1 MPNGK
6 PRDHPVT
13 DVVVYGMPV
22 FSPEVDELI
31 REIDTLGGRAEL
43 WALTDAMMEAERQLG
58 GLRVQLRKIRDRL
71 RDGPPV
77 G

>member
-6 PRDHPVT
+6 PLDHPVT
-13 DVVVYGMPV
+13 DVVIHGMPV
-22 FSPEVDELI
+22 FSPRVDELI

-43 WALTDAMMEAERQLG
+43 WALTDAMMEAERLLWDLG
-58 GLRVQLRKIRDRL
+58 VQLRKIRDKL
-71 RDGPPV
+71 RDEPPV